1 MAKTLY
7 DYWFTQFDFPN
18 TDDKPYRFSGG
29 EMVWNDQLKR
39 DIPKGW
45 EVGNLYS
52 IADPINGLACKNT
65 AREMERYRF
74 LSLRSKKCM
83 RE

>member
-18 TDDKPYRFSGG
+18 AEGKPYCSSGG

-39 DIPKGW
+39 KIPKGW
-45 EVGNLYS
+45 SAGQLS
-52 IADPINGLACKNT
+52 DIANITMGQSPSGDTYNENGSGT
-65 AREMERYRF
+65 IFYQG
-74 LSLRSKKCM
+74 
-83 RE
+83 